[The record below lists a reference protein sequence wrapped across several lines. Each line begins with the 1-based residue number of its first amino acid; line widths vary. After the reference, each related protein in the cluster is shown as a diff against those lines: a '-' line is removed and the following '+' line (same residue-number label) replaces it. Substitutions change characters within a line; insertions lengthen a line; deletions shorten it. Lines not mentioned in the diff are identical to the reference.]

1 MDYKNRCFSKATFTL
16 FLFKQKTC
24 IKTGNKNRKINTY
37 SFVLQESDH
46 KIVGFIIFASMFN
59 LANLITG
66 SNMLCGF
73 IAIVLALAGRID
85 IAPLFIF
92 LGAVLD
98 FFDGFV
104 ARKIGVS
111 GAMGKQL
118 DSLADVITFGVA
130 PGVIMLVMIVLGIDN
145 SSLFPAEDTTRVY
158 QNDLTYYTYFQ
169 VSAWMQALVY
179 NVPNNFDA
187 SIKFLPFVAMIIPF
201 LSMFRLAKFN
211 IDERQTDRFHG
222 LPTPL
227 NTMFFM
233 FFPLYFSLNVDNWAH
248 QGKFIHLI
256 FDCYTIAGITVVM
269 SLMMI
274 TDIPLIALKF
284 KNFSWKDNKFR
295 YLLVGKSLIIILIFQ
310 LWAIPIIVILYM
322 ILSIIDNYTTKKY
335 EVQS

>member
-1 MDYKNRCFSKATFTL
+1 
-16 FLFKQKTC
+16 
-24 IKTGNKNRKINTY
+24 
-37 SFVLQESDH
+37 
-46 KIVGFIIFASMFN
+46 
-59 LANLITG
+59 
-66 SNMLCGF
+66 MLCGF
-73 IAIVLALAGRID
+73 IAIILALAGRID

-92 LGAVLD
+92 LGAILD
-98 FFDGFV
+98 FFDGFI

-118 DSLADVITFGVA
+118 DSLADVITFGLA
-130 PGVIMLVMIVLGIDN
+130 PGVITLVMIVLGVDN
-145 SSLFPAEDTTRVY
+145 SSLFPAEDSTRVY

-187 SIKFLPFVAMIIPF
+187 SIKFLPFAAMIIPF
-201 LSMFRLAKFN
+201 LSMFRLANFN

-248 QGKFIHLI
+248 QGKFIHWI
-256 FDCYTIAGITVVM
+256 FDCYTIAGIAVVM

-310 LWAIPIIVILYM
+310 LWAIPIIVILYL

-335 EVQS
+335 EIQS